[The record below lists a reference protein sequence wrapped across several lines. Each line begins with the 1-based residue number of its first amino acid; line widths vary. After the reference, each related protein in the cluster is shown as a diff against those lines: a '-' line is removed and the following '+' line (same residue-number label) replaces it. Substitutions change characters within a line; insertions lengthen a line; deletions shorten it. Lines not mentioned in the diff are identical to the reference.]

1 MEGEIKRKKRIF
13 IYLAIDPKGQGDLQ
27 GHMIFYIT
35 YKLYGLSRSL

>member
-1 MEGEIKRKKRIF
+1 MEGEIKRKKGIF

-35 YKLYGLSRSL
+35 